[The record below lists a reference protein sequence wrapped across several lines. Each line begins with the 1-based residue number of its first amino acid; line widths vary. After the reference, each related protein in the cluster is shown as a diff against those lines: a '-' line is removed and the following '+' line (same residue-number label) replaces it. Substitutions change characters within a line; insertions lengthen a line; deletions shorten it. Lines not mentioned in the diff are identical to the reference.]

1 MGHLMEN
8 CPNIQVLQLSGNI
21 SSLHSLPMDYS
32 MNHLG
37 RIQFPNLV
45 KLTLDDFEMG
55 DGNFLVPVCY
65 H

>member
-8 CPNIQVLQLSGNI
+8 CPNIQVLHLGGEI
-21 SSLHSLPMDYS
+21 SALHSLPMGYNMD
-32 MNHLG
+32 HLG
-37 RIQFPNLV
+37 RIKFSNLV